1 MERIDKILQHEL
13 YKEYVGKIELA
24 ERDREF
30 CKHDMVH
37 FLDVCRLA
45 MILYLKEQADAKDI
59 KEEWIYA
66 TGLLH
71 DIGRWQEYE
80 EGIRQFNAE
89 IARLKAKDAK
99 ENAIEIQKLEL
110 QKASLAEEKRQFDLQ
125 YKQSTVNK
133 SSGGGGGKTTK
144 SGGGGSS
151 GGGGGGTR
159 STVKKDTNNETA
171 NTVRHEVSRIELNAG
186 HGGVRPHTDAGE
198 GAVDRCG

>member
-45 MILYLKEQADAKDI
+45 MVLYLKEQADAKDI

-66 TGLLH
+66 AGILH

-80 EGIRQFNAE
+80 EGIR
-89 IARLKAKDAK
+89 
-99 ENAIEIQKLEL
+99 
-110 QKASLAEEKRQFDLQ
+110 
-125 YKQSTVNK
+125 
-133 SSGGGGGKTTK
+133 
-144 SGGGGSS
+144 
-151 GGGGGGTR
+151 
-159 STVKKDTNNETA
+159 
-171 NTVRHEVSRIELNAG
+171 HEVASSQLAPAILRGCDFFEEEIEEICTAIGNHRNKDIKDQSSLSGILYRADKMSRPCFSCKAEKICNWDKNKKNLQIQY
-186 HGGVRPHTDAGE
+186 
-198 GAVDRCG
+198 